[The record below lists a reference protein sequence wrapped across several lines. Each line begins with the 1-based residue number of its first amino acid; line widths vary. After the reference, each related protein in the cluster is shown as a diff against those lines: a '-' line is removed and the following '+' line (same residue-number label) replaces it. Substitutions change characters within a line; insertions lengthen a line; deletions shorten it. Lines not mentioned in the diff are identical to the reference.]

1 MHERTTRAIARWLFV
16 ACCAL
21 PTILTS
27 IAIVITWTPWYESK
41 VREQLQHDL
50 ALQTGLHVQIGR
62 FERSNPQT
70 WRLYDVRL
78 ADGETM
84 QTVATVRSVCW
95 VNESPTTVIRLSQP
109 EVRVESLDLIAN
121 LLHDRFLCRPEQT
134 QQGVR
139 IAADDLT
146 MRGSSVSQTIRDLDA
161 HLTPQG
167 PRVSISVRCV
177 PAEDSLQVE
186 GLNAQIIRDRST
198 SPPTTSWSLQ
208 TGQIALNV
216 ATLGDYLPSLRRF
229 GEDATFTGL
238 VSGHRQDGRSAGFG
252 PPPWAIDLT
261 GRFDQVDLGR
271 ITEDLPHRVTG
282 RATLSLSRCR
292 LDRNAAEGGV
302 NVSGELRSAA
312 GWMSASLLPRLAE
325 DLGCQLTAVTATD
338 FSYDALA
345 VRFDLYASQLRVEGI
360 CRTQPGQEWLDA
372 GVVVS
377 AAGRPVVVS
386 SNQTLPATNLAR
398 LVASP
403 HSVSIPLSSQTAG
416 LLQILQPPR
425 QTVPQMIS
433 PNGDSLD
440 DAPAG
445 LGSDDLPSSEPAA
458 RIGRLQPWSE
468 QPHSIAQPF

>member
-21 PTILTS
+21 PTALTLV
-27 IAIVITWTPWYESK
+27 AIVVTWTPWYESQ
-41 VREQLQHDL
+41 VREQLQREL
-50 ALQTGLHVQIGR
+50 ALQTGLDVKIGR

-70 WRLYDVRL
+70 WRLYDVQL
-78 ADGETM
+78 SDGETM
-84 QTVATVRSVCW
+84 QTIATVRSLCW
-95 VNESPTTVIRLSQP
+95 ISESPTTVIRLSQP
-109 EVRVESLDLIAN
+109 EIRVESLDRIAS
-121 LLHDRFLCRPEQT
+121 LVHDRFLCRPEQT
-134 QQGVR
+134 RHAVR

-146 MRGSSVSQTIRDLDA
+146 LRGSTVSQTIRDLDA

-177 PAEDSLQVE
+177 PAEGELHVE
-186 GLNAQIIRDRST
+186 GLNAHITRDRST
-198 SPPTTSWSLQ
+198 SPPTTAWSLQ
-208 TGQIALNV
+208 TGPMALNV
-216 ATLGDYLPSLRRF
+216 ATLSDYLPFLRRF
-229 GEDATFTGL
+229 GDDATFSGL
-238 VSGHRQDGRSAGFG
+238 ISGHRQDGLSQGFG

-271 ITEDLPHRVTG
+271 LTEELPHRVTG
-282 RATLSLSRCR
+282 RATLAFSRCR
-292 LDRNAAEGGV
+292 LDRSDAEGGV
-302 NVSGELRSAA
+302 NVSGELRSGT

-325 DLGCQLTAVTATD
+325 DLGCELTAVTATD

-345 VRFDLYASQLRVEGI
+345 LRFELYAAQLRVEGI
-360 CRTQPGQEWLDA
+360 CRTQPGQEWLPA

-386 SNQTLPATNLAR
+386 ADQWLPATNLAR

-425 QTVPQMIS
+425 QTLPQMIS
-433 PNGDSLD
+433 PNGESLVPAAA
-440 DAPAG
+440 DANPT
-445 LGSDDLPSSEPAA
+445 EPAA
-458 RIGRLQPWSE
+458 RIGRLQPWSD
-468 QPHSIAQPF
+468 QPRSIAQPF